1 MHAFL
6 YGKGPWVTL
15 AATCTAL
22 AFALY
27 HLHVRQP
34 SQAKLSPRLAQ
45 ENCQD
50 HDPTHVPDAMDPEE
64 KAYHEGFMREAISMV
79 CQTLSCHCNYLQVR
93 MLTHHSQ
100 AELALKSDETP
111 VGCVFVKDG
120 VIIGRGMNETNRTL
134 NGTRHAEFVAI
145 AGILSK
151 HPISTLNETDLYV
164 TVEPCVMCASMLRQ
178 YGIRAVYFGCWNERF
193 GGTGGVLNIHS
204 EYVCSHTSTFILQ
217 ILTLHSPSVDKPYPV
232 TGGIF
237 REEAIMLLRKFY
249 VQENEKAPEPKQKKT
264 RELKTEILPMDV
276 HQPKSTPPLAV
287 RASLASSSTGSIP
300 TLSSLAA
307 SAVAVPKT
315 SIPVPA

>member
-1 MHAFL
+1 MT
-6 YGKGPWVTL
+6 GIW
-15 AATCTAL
+15 
-22 AFALY
+22 
-27 HLHVRQP
+27 
-34 SQAKLSPRLAQ
+34 QAKESCKALVFASAALGLTLYYLRARQTPTSKAADTCQLKTEQ
-45 ENCQD
+45 CQD
-50 HDPTHVPDAMDPEE
+50 DEAVHVPDAMDPEE
-64 KAYHEGFMREAISMV
+64 RAYHEGFMREAIAM
-79 CQTLSCHCNYLQVR
+79 
-93 MLTHHSQ
+93 

-120 VIIGRGMNETNRTL
+120 EVIGRGMNETNRTL

-151 HPISTLNETDLYV
+151 HPISILNETDLYV

-204 EYVCSHTSTFILQ
+204 D
-217 ILTLHSPSVDKPYPV
+217 PSVDKPYPV

-276 HQPKSTPPLAV
+276 HQPKSTPSPAI
-287 RASLASSSTGSIP
+287 RAPANATSTGSIP

-307 SAVAVPKT
+307 SATAAAVAVPKF
-315 SIPVPA
+315 PPPAQSRPSSASTALA

>member
-1 MHAFL
+1 MIGTL
-6 YGKGPWVTL
+6 RGKESWTTL
-15 AATCTAL
+15 VLASAAL
-22 AFALY
+22 GLALY
-27 HLHVRQP
+27 YLHTQQSATPTDDKSPPADEEQRQD
-34 SQAKLSPRLAQ
+34 
-45 ENCQD
+45 E
-50 HDPTHVPDAMDPEE
+50 DAHHISNAMAPAER
-64 KAYHEGFMREAISMV
+64 AYHERFMREAIAM
-79 CQTLSCHCNYLQVR
+79 
-93 MLTHHSQ
+93 

-120 VIIGRGMNETNRTL
+120 EIIGRGMNETNRTL

-151 HPISTLNETDLYV
+151 RPINILNETDLYV

-204 EYVCSHTSTFILQ
+204 D
-217 ILTLHSPSVDKPYPV
+217 PSVDKPYPV

-276 HQPKSTPPLAV
+276 HQPKSTPSPAIRMPV
-287 RASLASSSTGSIP
+287 NSASTGSIP

-307 SAVAVPKT
+307 SAASAVAVPKAA
-315 SIPVPA
+315 IPSAPQSRPTTARG